1 MDKNQKLRILDTTL
15 REGDQA
21 AGFAFSLKEKLRIAS
36 LLETIGVDCIEIGF
50 PSASLQNFENC
61 RILCSEIKSTQV
73 AVMSRGSL
81 ADIRRSVQVFS
92 DPSRSLLHISLPVSD
107 LHMSVKLGRSRNELL
122 SIAKEM
128 TQFASGFA
136 SMVEM
141 GAEDATRADPDYLA
155 EYCDVVTQNG
165 AHIVNIADT
174 VGHAAP
180 SEISSLVQSLMHS
193 VTAFRNGSALL
204 SVHCHNDLGLANANT
219 LAAIESGC
227 GQIEVTCL
235 GIGDRAGN
243 APLEEIAFILHS
255 RPDLYPVSTGLALAP
270 LGKMARELASITGT
284 ALSPFKPVTG
294 INVRAHAAGIHQQG
308 VLRDKATY
316 EFSPLSLGN
325 LFPQRIVISK
335 LSGKAGLQTVIRQYA
350 GISVEGDVLDQL
362 MDLVKVRT
370 EDAPILGITEL
381 LFLLVSQKMVT
392 VPLVQ
397 CDSFSISREESL
409 THPRS
414 TLRALF
420 LWNAGSASEA
430 KLQEAQYIYEGVSW
444 ESPLLALVNE
454 HFSVRIHLTS
464 VAVSEFCG
472 NNCVPSKIRVYVEA
486 SVDSNP
492 LLRIYAMERVGYS
505 RDRLFLELLLDIVN
519 AEKALAIQRV
529 SREE

>member
-1 MDKNQKLRILDTTL
+1 MNKNRKLRILDTTL

-21 AGFAFSLKEKLRIAS
+21 AGFSFSLEEKLRLAS

-50 PSASLQNFENC
+50 PSASLRNFENC

-81 ADIRRSVQVFS
+81 ADIRRSAQVLS

-107 LHMSVKLGRSRNELL
+107 LHMSVKLGKSRHELL

-128 TQFASGFA
+128 AQFASGFA
-136 SMVEM
+136 GMVEM

-155 EYCDVVTQNG
+155 EYCEVVTQNG

-227 GQIEVTCL
+227 GQIEVTCM

-243 APLEEIAFILHS
+243 VPLEEIAFILHS
-255 RPDLYPVSTGLALAP
+255 RSDLYPVSTGLALAP

-308 VLRDKATY
+308 ILRDKETY
-316 EFSPLSLGN
+316 EEPSFASADF
-325 LFPQRIVISK
+325 FPQRFVISN
-335 LSGKAGLQTVIRQYA
+335 LSGKMGLQTVIRQYA
-350 GISVEGDVLDQL
+350 GISVEGDALDQL
-362 MDLVKVRT
+362 MDLVKIRT

-381 LFLLVSQKMVT
+381 LFLLVSQKMLN

-454 HFSVRIHLTS
+454 HFSVSVHLTS

-472 NNCVPSKIRVYVEA
+472 TENEPSKIRVYVEA

-492 LLRIYAMERVGYS
+492 LPRIYAMERVGYS

-519 AEKALAIQRV
+519 AENALATQRV